1 MDILEIF
8 YNNVVPEAMNGRIN
22 CLSYYNI
29 AFSTEIVDEG
39 VRYSCN
45 IDDEGLLIPTLM
57 IKNKSRS
64 ERGRDPGSLFCFV
77 FCSSKKI
84 RVWGVPGESQMWACF

>member
-22 CLSYYNI
+22 CLSYYNM
-29 AFSTEIVDEG
+29 AFSTEIVDEE
-39 VRYSCN
+39 VKYSCN

-57 IKNKSRS
+57 IKIYFKIV
-64 ERGRDPGSLFCFV
+64 LLYIFFCICVIKYFLRCRYENL
-77 FCSSKKI
+77 CSYL
-84 RVWGVPGESQMWACF
+84 